1 MEKKRTTKGTKRT
14 IFLFLLILAVLYVVV
29 YVVPQVSDIFVETYS
44 AEYGTLQIKEETDCL
59 FVRTEKTYTAPFGG
73 AVNRVISRGKLMRT
87 SARIVDVGQ
96 TACYSD
102 MRGIVSY
109 YYDGLESLYTPEN
122 MDSLKSSVL
131 KQISESEE
139 NKVQKAAESEAA
151 AGDVIFKIV
160 DNQQWYLVCW
170 ISPQTAERCTEGS
183 TVTMDFEDGTGSEES
198 TCIEMQVKEI
208 KKQGDVSRV
217 ILSCNRY
224 YRDFDRYRIRKCGL
238 ITANTSGILLET
250 DSIVEKDGQKGV
262 YVVDKLGNYNFT
274 PVQILDQNGNVT
286 VVEKNYFYDAE
297 GKTTETVSNYDE
309 ILRPDA
315 EKDAGKA
322 EKDAAA
328 EKEE

>member
-14 IFLFLLILAVLYVVV
+14 IFLFLLILAVLYVLI

-73 AVNRVISRGKLMRT
+73 TVNRVISRGKLMRT

-139 NKVQKAAESEAA
+139 NKVRKAAENDAA

-183 TVTMDFEDGTGSEES
+183 TVTVDFEDGSESEES
-198 TCIEMQVKEI
+198 TCTVDVQQPAKPANDIAAMVKKAMNAFRKI
-208 KKQGDVSRV
+208 
-217 ILSCNRY
+217 
-224 YRDFDRYRIRKCGL
+224 FDAIFGWRR
-238 ITANTSGILLET
+238 
-250 DSIVEKDGQKGV
+250 
-262 YVVDKLGNYNFT
+262 
-274 PVQILDQNGNVT
+274 
-286 VVEKNYFYDAE
+286 
-297 GKTTETVSNYDE
+297 
-309 ILRPDA
+309 
-315 EKDAGKA
+315 
-322 EKDAAA
+322 
-328 EKEE
+328 